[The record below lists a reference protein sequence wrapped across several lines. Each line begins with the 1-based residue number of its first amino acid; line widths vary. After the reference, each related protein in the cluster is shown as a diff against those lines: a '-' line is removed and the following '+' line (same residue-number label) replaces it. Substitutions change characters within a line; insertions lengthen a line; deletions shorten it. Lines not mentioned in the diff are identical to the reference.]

1 MYCKS
6 CLKKTMR
13 ILHVIAQKPGQTG
26 SGIFL
31 LNLIRVAAQR
41 DHEQCLVAGISTE
54 DIEYGQDLPASLV
67 FIPVLFE
74 TEELPFSVP
83 GMSDEMPYPSTR
95 YRQMTDEMIRLWKK
109 AFTRALGEAVAFQP
123 DLIIV
128 HHLWLLAALVK
139 ELFPL
144 CPVIGICH
152 GSELRQ
158 LARADQFSAE
168 VVGGCRKID
177 RIAALSS
184 FQKEQIETAYGIDGE
199 RIIVT
204 GSGFNRNI
212 FYPPE
217 NREKDGKIK
226 ALYAGK
232 LSAAKG
238 VPSLLRAVSQLPV
251 ERADFQLILAGA
263 GCGCEYDEIL
273 SLAGDCPFETIFTGV
288 LPQAELGQLMRECHL
303 FIIPSFHEGLS
314 LATMEALASGLWVVA
329 SELPGMREW
338 VGPRLEESGIVEYV
352 SLPRLRSANIP
363 VEEDLPAYEKRLV
376 HGIFRQFKRA
386 KLFSGVPWAGW
397 EETVKKYSWEAVFSR
412 IENIYDDLRADKIY

>member
-1 MYCKS
+1 
-6 CLKKTMR
+6 MR

-41 DHEQCLVAGISTE
+41 GHDQCLVAGISAG
-54 DIEYGQDLPASLV
+54 DSAYGQNLPVRLL
-67 FIPVLFE
+67 FMPVLFE
-74 TEELPFSVP
+74 TEELPFPVP

-109 AFTRALGEAVAFQP
+109 AFTRVLEEAASFQP

-128 HHLWLLAALVK
+128 HHLWLLAALVR

-152 GSELRQ
+152 GTELRQ
-158 LARADQFSAE
+158 LVRADQFSAE
-168 VVGGCRKID
+168 VVGGCRQID

-184 FQKEQIETAYGIDGE
+184 FQKEKIITTYGIDGE

-204 GSGFNRNI
+204 GSGFNRDI

-217 NREKDGKIK
+217 KRGGDGKIK

-251 ERADFQLILAGA
+251 ARTDFQLILAGS
-263 GCGCEYDEIL
+263 GSGCEYDEIL
-273 SLAGDCPFETIFTGV
+273 FLAGACPFETPFTGA
-288 LPQAELGQLMRECHL
+288 LPQDGLGQLMRECHL
-303 FIIPSFHEGLS
+303 FIIPSFYEGVS
-314 LATMEALASGLWVVA
+314 LVTMEALASGLWVVA

-338 VGPRLEESGIVEYV
+338 VGPRLEETGIVEYV
-352 SLPRLRSANIP
+352 SLPGLRSIDVP
-363 VEEDLPAYEKRLV
+363 VEEDLPAYEKRLTD
-376 HGIFRQFKRA
+376 GILRQLARV
-386 KLFSGVPWAGW
+386 KLFSGVPAAGW
-397 EETVKKYSWEAVFSR
+397 EEIVGKYSWEAVFSR
-412 IENIYDDLRADKIY
+412 IEHIYDHLRADKNY